1 MENEKRTDRNSWA
14 ELDENRLSDILTA
27 SQIKAT
33 DTYETPPQII
43 WIDNSTIAT
52 LGNFS
57 ASTGK
62 AKAKKTFNVSAIV
75 AASLA
80 GRQVLNYRAHLPEGK
95 RRILY
100 VDTEQSRFHC
110 HNVLERILRL
120 AGLPTTTDNENLD
133 FICLREYTPAVRIGV
148 IDYALRQNKGYGLV
162 IIETPPQII
171 WIDNSTIATLGNFS
185 ASTGKAKAKKTF
197 NVSAIVAAS
206 LAGRQVLN
214 YRAHLPEGK
223 RRILYVDTEQSRFHC
238 HNVLE
243 RILRLAGLPTTTD
256 NENLDFICLREYTPA
271 VRIGVIDYALRQ
283 NKGYGLVIIDG
294 IRDLMLDI
302 NSTSESVEVINK
314 MMEWSSKY
322 DLHIHCV
329 LHLNKG
335 DNNVRGHIGTE
346 MSNKA
351 ETVLVITKSAE
362 NPVISEVHALHI
374 REKEFKPFAF
384 SVDDEGL
391 PVMVDNYSF
400 DGSVRPKA
408 RSSFMDLS
416 IEQHR
421 EALSAAFGDRPIK
434 GFENVLQ
441 ALMASYEAIGFKRGR
456 SVMIKLLQYLTENL
470 KLIVKRDKL
479 FYYDVTPTEALLFD
493 EECEEAEGEK

>member
-33 DTYETPPQII
+33 DTYVTPPQII

-133 FICLREYTPAVRIGV
+133 FICLREYTPAVRI
-148 IDYALRQNKGYGLV
+148 
-162 IIETPPQII
+162 E
-171 WIDNSTIATLGNFS
+171 
-185 ASTGKAKAKKTF
+185 
-197 NVSAIVAAS
+197 
-206 LAGRQVLN
+206 
-214 YRAHLPEGK
+214 
-223 RRILYVDTEQSRFHC
+223 
-238 HNVLE
+238 
-243 RILRLAGLPTTTD
+243 
-256 NENLDFICLREYTPA
+256 
-271 VRIGVIDYALRQ
+271 VIDYALRQ

-294 IRDLMLDI
+294 IRDLMYDI
-302 NSTSESVEVINK
+302 NSPSESTDLINLL
-314 MMEWSSKY
+314 MRWSSGY
-322 DLHIHCV
+322 NLHIHTV

-335 DNNVRGHIGTE
+335 DDNTRGHIGTE
-346 MSNKA
+346 LNNKA
-351 ETVLVITKSAE
+351 ETVLQITKSTQDG
-362 NPVISEVHALHI
+362 NISEVKAMHI
-374 REKEFKPFAF
+374 RDRDFEPFAF
-384 SVDDEGL
+384 RINDSALPEVVDGYVFQQPKQEK
-391 PVMVDNYSF
+391 SF
-400 DGSVRPKA
+400 P
-408 RSSFMDLS
+408 LT
-416 IEQHR
+416 ELTEQQHR
-421 EALSAAFGDRPIK
+421 TALENGFGKRTVQGYSNVIQALK
-434 GFENVLQ
+434 QGYASIGYERGRNVLV
-441 ALMASYEAIGFKRGR
+441 ALNKFLVNKR
-456 SVMIKLLQYLTENL
+456 M
-470 KLIVKRDKL
+470 IVK
-479 FYYDVTPTEALLFD
+479 
-493 EECEEAEGEK
+493 EGKGYRYNPDFHY

>member
-33 DTYETPPQII
+33 DTYVTPPQII

-133 FICLREYTPAVRIGV
+133 FICLREYTPAVRI
-148 IDYALRQNKGYGLV
+148 
-162 IIETPPQII
+162 E
-171 WIDNSTIATLGNFS
+171 
-185 ASTGKAKAKKTF
+185 
-197 NVSAIVAAS
+197 
-206 LAGRQVLN
+206 
-214 YRAHLPEGK
+214 
-223 RRILYVDTEQSRFHC
+223 
-238 HNVLE
+238 
-243 RILRLAGLPTTTD
+243 
-256 NENLDFICLREYTPA
+256 
-271 VRIGVIDYALRQ
+271 VIDYALRQ

-294 IRDLMLDI
+294 IRAQMLDI

-329 LHLNKG
+329 LHQNKG
-335 DNNVRGHIGTE
+335 DNNVRGHIGPE
-346 MSNKA
+346 MNNKA
-351 ETVLVITKSAE
+351 ETVLVITKSTT
-362 NPVISEVHALHI
+362 NPDISEVKAMHI

-384 SVDDEGL
+384 TVNEEGL
-391 PVMVDNYSF
+391 PEIVEHTPEKEEGDKQPSRFTYQ
-400 DGSVRPKA
+400 
-408 RSSFMDLS
+408 DLTS
-416 IEQHR
+416 EQHN
-421 EALSAAFGDRPIK
+421 EALTAAFKEKPIK
-434 GFENVLQ
+434 GFDRMVEELTQ
-441 ALMASYEAIGFKRGR
+441 AYADIGFKRGR
-456 SVMIKLLQYLTENL
+456 SVIIKMLKYLINEQ
-470 KLIVKRDKL
+470 KLIVKRDNHYYFGYTPAEIDL
-479 FYYDVTPTEALLFD
+479 FH
-493 EECEEAEGEK
+493 EEE

>member
-1 MENEKRTDRNSWA
+1 MENEKRT
-14 ELDENRLSDILTA
+14 ELNTGTGINENRLSDILIV

-62 AKAKKTFNVSAIV
+62 AKSKKTFNVSAIV

-80 GRQVLNYRAHLPEGK
+80 GRQILNYRAYLPEGK
-95 RRILY
+95 QQVLY

-120 AGLPTTTDNENLD
+120 AGLPTTCDNENLD
-133 FICLREYTPAVRIGV
+133 FICLREYSPSVRIEV
-148 IDYALRQNKGYGLV
+148 IDYALRQG
-162 IIETPPQII
+162 
-171 WIDNSTIATLGNFS
+171 
-185 ASTGKAKAKKTF
+185 
-197 NVSAIVAAS
+197 
-206 LAGRQVLN
+206 
-214 YRAHLPEGK
+214 
-223 RRILYVDTEQSRFHC
+223 
-238 HNVLE
+238 
-243 RILRLAGLPTTTD
+243 
-256 NENLDFICLREYTPA
+256 
-271 VRIGVIDYALRQ
+271 
-283 NKGYGLVIIDG
+283 KGYGLVIIDG

-302 NSTSESVEVINK
+302 NSTGESVEVINK

-322 DLHIHCV
+322 NLHIHCV

-351 ETVLVITKSAE
+351 ETVLVISKSNE
-362 NPVISEVHALHI
+362 NPAISEVHALHI

-384 SVDDEGL
+384 TVDEGGL
-391 PVMVDNYSF
+391 PVMAENHSF
-400 DGSVRPKA
+400 DGNASERSKNRTGFMNLSV
-408 RSSFMDLS
+408 
-416 IEQHR
+416 EQHR
-421 EALSAAFGDRPIK
+421 EALSIAFGDKPIK

-441 ALMASYEAIGFKRGR
+441 AMMTAYEAIGFKRGR
-456 SVMIKLLQYLTENL
+456 SVMIKLLQYLTDNL
-470 KLIVKRDKL
+470 KLVIKRDKL
-479 FYYDVTPTEALLFD
+479 FYYDVTPTEAMLFD
-493 EECEEAEGEK
+493 EE